1 MAQLL
6 PPPPSTTVATTDD
19 DGRRRLHFRLWQLSI
34 TTITIMVAV
43 WFTTMGVLPA
53 ILAWVVAKH
62 VLVAIYLMGLDRYPT
77 YRDEVEPPRQDRRAG

>member
-6 PPPPSTTVATTDD
+6 PPPPPATVTTADD
-19 DGRRRLHFRLWQLSI
+19 DGRRRLQFRLWQLSI
-34 TTITIMVAV
+34 TTVTIMVAV
-43 WFTTMGVLPA
+43 WFSTMGVLPA

-77 YRDEVEPPRQDRRAG
+77 YRDEVSGPRPGA